1 MNSTTKSKINHSAGE
16 ALGLWEPKRT
26 LTLESARR
34 HSLFIKMMRRVLIG
48 LCLCLSIF
56 LVYEFATQGNVTFIE
71 DNPTEA
77 VKMIN
82 PRYSGRTNDGL
93 PFYLKADLA
102 TRKMKERDVV
112 SLIKPVL
119 EFTREKGAEVSIL
132 LAETGTFNDIEKILN
147 LKSGVSLK
155 TDDGYE
161 CTTTHAR
168 IFNKEKRIEGKEYI
182 QCNGNFGE
190 VTGNAFEINNNYS
203 QFVFKNGVTAA
214 IEQDSAIS
222 TIGESR

>member
-1 MNSTTKSKINHSAGE
+1 MNSTYKKTDQRAGE
-16 ALGLWEPKRT
+16 ELGLWEPKRT

-34 HSLFIKMMRRVLIG
+34 HSFFIKMMRRALIV
-48 LCLCLSIF
+48 LCLCLSSF
-56 LVYEFATQGNVTFIE
+56 LVYEYASQSSVTFIE

-102 TRKMKERDVV
+102 TRKMTERDVV

-119 EFTREKGAEVSIL
+119 EFTREKGADFSIL
-132 LAETGTFNDIEKILN
+132 LAETGTFDDIEKILN

-161 CTTTHAR
+161 CETTHAR
-168 IFNKEKRIEGKEYI
+168 VFNKEKRIEGKEYI
-182 QCNGNFGE
+182 ECNGNFGE
-190 VTGNAFEINNNYS
+190 VTGNAFEINNDYS
-203 QFVFKNGVTAA
+203 QFIFKNGVTAA
-214 IEQDSAIS
+214 IEQDSAIN
-222 TIGESR
+222 TIGGSR

>member
-1 MNSTTKSKINHSAGE
+1 MNSTTKSKIDHSAGE

-34 HSLFIKMMRRVLIG
+34 HSFFIKMMRRVLIG

-56 LVYEFATQGNVTFIE
+56 LVYEFSTQGNVTFIE

-102 TRKMKERDVV
+102 TRKMTERDVV

-132 LAETGTFNDIEKILN
+132 LAETGTFNDVEKILN

-182 QCNGNFGE
+182 ECNGNFGE